1 MKRGFFRNLIMVAMS
16 LPMDYGYVISAGIGA
31 IFMVMWKGVRVGQ
44 VNIIHKIFNQD

>member
-1 MKRGFFRNLIMVAMS
+1 MVAMS

-44 VNIIHKIFNQD
+44 VSIHHHYSQSYFQTRLKYTII

>member
-1 MKRGFFRNLIMVAMS
+1 MS

-44 VNIIHKIFNQD
+44 VTIINHNHIFKQDSTSGPQKVWC

>member
-1 MKRGFFRNLIMVAMS
+1 MVAMS

-44 VNIIHKIFNQD
+44 VIIIIIHHNFKQD

>member
-1 MKRGFFRNLIMVAMS
+1 MRIFRETLTMVAMS

-44 VNIIHKIFNQD
+44 VIIIHHNFKQE